1 MVILAMSPFIL
12 GIGILFYGL
21 YYFMNGK
28 HLEAIKDVR
37 KYINNTQRAK
47 VKKIVK
53 GDFEVIKG
61 KDGKYLLKIGGSKN
75 EV

>member
-1 MVILAMSPFIL
+1 
-12 GIGILFYGL
+12 
-21 YYFMNGK
+21 MNGK
-28 HLEAIKDVR
+28 HLEEIKDVR

-61 KDGKYLLKIGGSKN
+61 KDGKYLLKIGGGVK
-75 EV
+75 